1 MLVTEKYVLLNEL
14 ISCDKLIRIWF
25 ENMKVK
31 VIEFKSP
38 NCSLNWNNWFMK
50 DLNNKNILFGC
61 G

>member
-25 ENMKVK
+25 ENMKVE

-38 NCSLNWNNWFMK
+38 NCSNNWNNWFMR
-50 DLNNKNILFGC
+50 DLNNGNIVFG
-61 G
+61 GG